1 MQSYGRRHGHAG
13 DDDGYNYHT
22 LSSTQPP
29 LTYSSEEDIN
39 EDNEKSRSSTDHG
52 HITIPRIELPVST
65 SPPSVPPESS
75 PSQLQPNHDAVGS
88 LGASIRAGGTP
99 TLSGIA
105 GVAAAAATQQGK
117 PLNLTNLAL
126 AAQTNAR
133 KRPTTRAQAAGARPQ
148 RALFC
153 LGLRNP
159 LRKMCIG
166 IVEWK
171 PFEYLI
177 LITILGNCFALGSH
191 TPYPDGDSNGT
202 NSILEKVEN
211 VFIVIFT
218 IECFL
223 KIIALG
229 FVMHPGAYLRNGWNI
244 LDFSI
249 VCLGSNTVGEAK
261 TQEREGCGSDEERDS
276 ELGSVYSEDHR
287 GSAENLQPKIKPI
300 PEASSFFIFGPRNP
314 LILNYFDYFFTSVF
328 TVEITLKVITY
339 GFAFHKG
346 AFCRSANNLL
356 DLMVV
361 LTSII
366 SYPIA
371 LDTISVVKIL
381 RVSRVL
387 RPLRAINRAKGLKHV
402 VQCVVVAV
410 KSIGNI
416 MLVTFLLE
424 FMFAVIGVQLF
435 AGKFQFC
442 NDESRFFKTEC
453 ASIDSYS
460 EDHGKVYNCRPVVAI
475 FYVAFIVVVA
485 FFMVNIFVGFVIVTF
500 QQEGEQ
506 EYKGC
511 ELDKNQWFL
520 AVFDLL
526 SILLQRKCI
535 EFALKARPVRRYIP
549 KERFQYRIWWFV
561 TSQPFEYCIFIFIL
575 INTICLGMKVR
586 Q

>member
-249 VCLGSNTVGEAK
+249 VCLG
-261 TQEREGCGSDEERDS
+261 
-276 ELGSVYSEDHR
+276 L
-287 GSAENLQPKIKPI
+287 LQPLLQKMLDRSGVDVK
-300 PEASSFFIFGPRNP
+300 ALR
-314 LILNYFDYFFTSVF
+314 
-328 TVEITLKVITY
+328 
-339 GFAFHKG
+339 AF
-346 AFCRSANNLL
+346 
-356 DLMVV
+356 
-361 LTSII
+361 
-366 SYPIA
+366 
-371 LDTISVVKIL
+371 
-381 RVSRVL
+381 RVL
-387 RPLRAINRAKGLKHV
+387 RPLRLVSGLPSLQVVLNAIIRAMVPLLHI
-402 VQCVVVAV
+402 AL
-410 KSIGNI
+410 
-416 MLVTFLLE
+416 LV
-424 FMFAVIGVQLF
+424 
-435 AGKFQFC
+435 
-442 NDESRFFKTEC
+442 
-453 ASIDSYS
+453 
-460 EDHGKVYNCRPVVAI
+460 
-475 FYVAFIVVVA
+475 
-485 FFMVNIFVGFVIVTF
+485 IFVITMYAIV
-500 QQEGEQ
+500 GL
-506 EYKGC
+506 
-511 ELDKNQWFL
+511 ELFSGKL
-520 AVFDLL
+520 HA
-526 SILLQRKCI
+526 
-535 EFALKARPVRRYIP
+535 
-549 KERFQYRIWWFV
+549 
-561 TSQPFEYCIFIFIL
+561 
-575 INTICLGMKVR
+575 
-586 Q
+586 